1 MNRIALDLGFIQI
14 YWYSIFIFLGILAG
28 ILVVYREIK
37 KKKINQ
43 DFFFNMC
50 FYAIIFGFIGARLYY
65 VAFNLDYYLKQ
76 PLEILEIWNGGLAI
90 HGGILFACLFIL
102 FYCRKYKQKTIKIFD
117 ILVVGLILGQ
127 AIGRWGNFFNQE
139 AFGQITSR
147 AALLAS
153 KVPTFIVDNM
163 YIQRAYRQPT
173 FLYESIWDLLGF
185 IALLLVRR
193 YKYLKNGQLTAVYL
207 MWYSVGR
214 FVIEGFRADSLLLY
228 NFKVAQIVSV
238 LLFITGLIIFIKQK
252 RGSRFSNL
260 YSEENK
266 DEIRF

>member
-28 ILVVYREIK
+28 LLVIYKEIK
-37 KKKINQ
+37 KKNIDQN
-43 DFFFNMC
+43 FFFNMC

-65 VAFNLDYYLKQ
+65 VVFNLDYYLKQ

-102 FYCRKYKQKTIKIFD
+102 FYCHKYKQKPAKILD
-117 ILVVGLILGQ
+117 IFVVGLILGQ

-147 AALLAS
+147 AALLAA
-153 KVPTFIVDNM
+153 KVPTFIVNNM
-163 YIQRAYRQPT
+163 YIQGAYRQPT

-214 FVIEGFRADSLLLY
+214 FIIEGFRADSLLLY

-238 LLFITGLIIFIKQK
+238 ILFIVGLIMFIAKK
-252 RGSRFSNL
+252 RGSRFTNL
-260 YSEENK
+260 YNEENK
-266 DEIRF
+266 DEVRF